1 MADFEDITGWWEE
14 LEAFRETEEGRTFF
28 SDGRKNYSKLTFE
41 QEVRYA
47 EELFRHEEIHEA
59 LKKSAKFVKY
69 LDDNPE
75 FGQDDEGFWDLCP
88 VEDNRKVEAFKRW
101 YAMKRSI
108 ALGPSTFSA
117 GDRLAIDVVN
127 GDLASLSSPEAE
139 KFVREEFSWIVAF
152 PQEVQ

>member
-1 MADFEDITGWWEE
+1 MADFEDITGWQDE
-14 LEAFRETEEGRTFF
+14 LEAFEKTEEGRKFF
-28 SDGRKNYSKLTFE
+28 SDGWGNAIKLTFE

-101 YAMKRSI
+101 YAMKRNI

-127 GDLASLSSPEAE
+127 GDLASLRSPEAE
-139 KFVREEFSWIVAF
+139 KFVKEDFSWIVAF
-152 PQEVQ
+152 PQETQ